1 MILLTMGTYP
11 LAFDRMIR
19 AVDEL
24 VCRGL
29 IEEEIFAQ
37 IGFSKY
43 IPQHLKYERIMDKEV
58 FDRCLKT
65 ASALIGHAG
74 MGTITLALENDKPLV
89 VMPRMKK
96 YKEHVNDHQVGTA
109 REFER
114 MGHVLVA
121 YDIDELP
128 GKIRQLK
135 DFKPAPRV
143 CQTEKVAQRIAEFL
157 EEISS

>member
-29 IEEEIFAQ
+29 VQEEIFAQ

-43 IPQHLKYERIMDKEV
+43 IPQHLKYERIMDKDV

-74 MGTITLALENDKPLV
+74 MGTITLALENDKPLL

-96 YKEHVNDHQVGTA
+96 YGEHVNDHQLHTA
-109 REFER
+109 RKFEQL
-114 MGHVLVA
+114 GHILAA
-121 YDIDELP
+121 YDVDELP
-128 GKIRQLK
+128 EKIRQLK

-143 CQTEKVAQRIAEFL
+143 SQAEKVARRIAEFL
-157 EEISS
+157 DGLRS

>member
-1 MILLTMGTYP
+1 LILLTAGTYP
-11 LAFDRMIR
+11 LPFDRLIR

-37 IGFSKY
+37 IGCSNYQPK
-43 IPQHLKYERIMDKEV
+43 HVKHARIMDKDA

-74 MGTITLALENDKPLV
+74 MGTITMALEHNKPLLV
-89 VMPRMKK
+89 VPRMKK
-96 YKEHVNDHQVGTA
+96 YREHVNDHQVATA

-114 MGHVLVA
+114 MGHVLAA

-128 GKIRQLK
+128 QKIRQLK
-135 DFKPAPRV
+135 TFVPALRKAQPDA
-143 CQTEKVAQRIAEFL
+143 VAERIKRFL
-157 EEISS
+157 GGILE